1 MRLTLDLFLGRIL
14 ALVLS
19 PMSAGQNCD
28 RVGNNTLSLRCVAVL
43 GHIDT
48 EMFSLWGTNEAT
60 ARPVV
65 INHASRR
72 ERAYVLTLGAY
83 PIIRKRH
90 ATGRLHLA

>member
-14 ALVLS
+14 AWFCRQCL
-19 PMSAGQNCD
+19 PAECD

-72 ERAYVLTLGAY
+72 EGPRS
-83 PIIRKRH
+83 
-90 ATGRLHLA
+90 